1 MAATNTTSPDTSR
14 FTPEQLQQNGIT
26 LAQGLLLHEKY
37 RTWKWFTKSLLKEF
51 LQNPVKYVRSYLS
64 GKDKAG
70 NNNNEH
76 DKEAREIARY
86 ALAEIKRFQGI
97 LQTHHAMNQAGAVL
111 NTVRAMHLAIF
122 VIGNILLVGTLAFVV
137 MLALSG
143 PQTTEPYVKTI
154 TLKNEDKDLSVPAS
168 LKNKVTYDGTKTL
181 TITVALNKVEQKLL
195 LDKVTDEDNKKIVN
209 KELQKH
215 NPSFVGTISTFKDGD
230 GLYAVLGTTGGLGVV
245 INILYFVWVGPAVR
259 IRKAL
264 SDTAQ
269 LEMAYKTYN
278 IVVNNIEKLG
288 DELGLTTYAK
298 FEGTPPSPESLGS
311 LNSKIDYNLNEKLLS
326 FKGVMS
332 TEERDT
338 LNALS
343 EEKPYKNAIEEL
355 YLKSQLNKG
364 KMAYLGDFTKEMVT
378 LIQDTAEPQELKPE
392 DWVSYLEKLK
402 ALKDS

>member
-1 MAATNTTSPDTSR
+1 MA
-14 FTPEQLQQNGIT
+14 TPEQLQQKGIT

-51 LQNPVKYVRSYLS
+51 LQNPFSFVKSSLY
-64 GKDKAG
+64 GKVEDATKD
-70 NNNNEH
+70 E
-76 DKEAREIARY
+76 EAREIAGY

-137 MLALSG
+137 MLALYGS
-143 PQTTEPYVKTI
+143 QRTAPYSIPPLPK
-154 TLKNEDKDLSVPAS
+154 LEEGLSVPEL
-168 LKNKVTYDGTKTL
+168 LKNKVTYNEDTKIL
-181 TITVALNKVEQKLL
+181 TINYIFDKEEQKELL
-195 LDKVTDEDNKKIVN
+195 GMFNEAENKKAV
-209 KELQKH
+209 EDALQKH
-215 NPSFVGTISTFKDGD
+215 NPSFVGAISTFKDGNW
-230 GLYAVLGTTGGLGVV
+230 LYAVLGSTGGLGVV

-278 IVVNNIEKLG
+278 IVVNNVEKLG

-298 FEGTPPSPESLGS
+298 LANKPPSFDSLGPAK
-311 LNSKIDYNLNEKLLS
+311 NKIDYNITKKFLS

-343 EEKPYKNAIEEL
+343 EKKPYKNAIEEL
-355 YLKSQLNKG
+355 YLKSQLSKG
-364 KMAYLGDFTKEMVT
+364 KMAYLGDFTREMVT
-378 LIQDTAEPQELKPE
+378 LIQETAEPKELKPE
-392 DWVSYLEKLK
+392 D
-402 ALKDS
+402 

>member
-1 MAATNTTSPDTSR
+1 MA
-14 FTPEQLQQNGIT
+14 TPEQLQQKGIT

-37 RTWKWFTKSLLKEF
+37 RTWKWFTKSLLREF
-51 LQNPVKYVRSYLS
+51 LNDSFSCVKSSLY
-64 GKDKAG
+64 GKVKDGTKD
-70 NNNNEH
+70 E
-76 DKEAREIARY
+76 EAREIARY

-122 VIGNILLVGTLAFVV
+122 VIGNILLVGTLVFVV
-137 MLALSG
+137 MLTLYGSQRTG
-143 PQTTEPYVKTI
+143 PYSIPPLPKPE
-154 TLKNEDKDLSVPAS
+154 EGLSVPEL
-168 LKNKVTYDGTKTL
+168 LKDKVTYNEDTKIL
-181 TITVALNKVEQKLL
+181 TINYIFDKEEQKELL
-195 LDKVTDEDNKKIVN
+195 GMLKDGDNKEAVK
-209 KELQKH
+209 KFLQKH
-215 NPSFVGTISTFKDGD
+215 NTPFAVGAISTFKDGNW
-230 GLYAVLGTTGGLGVV
+230 LYAVLGSTGGLGVV

-298 FEGTPPSPESLGS
+298 LANKPPSFDSLGPAK
-311 LNSKIDYNLNEKLLS
+311 NKIDYNITKKLLS

-338 LNALS
+338 LNALL
-343 EEKPYKNAIEEL
+343 EKKPYKKAIEEL
-355 YLKSQLNKG
+355 YLKSQLSKG
-364 KMAYLGDFTKEMVT
+364 KMAYLGDFTREMVT
-378 LIQDTAEPQELKPE
+378 LIQDTAEPKELKSE
-392 DWVSYLEKLK
+392 D
-402 ALKDS
+402 